1 MLIEKPSQHKGEYDW
16 IDLWWSYRMDS
27 PEFNCPWC
35 KSDDIYPLYT
45 LYLRTEESR
54 GERINGVWS
63 CKKCRKQFSPV
74 KGTRFERTKIC
85 MWKWMKC
92 IYLVEKYNYTI
103 HDLMDTLEVTYKTA
117 WKMKKVALQAIKE
130 NDLLGMVL

>member
-1 MLIEKPSQHKGEYDW
+1 
-16 IDLWWSYRMDS
+16 
-27 PEFNCPWC
+27 
-35 KSDDIYPLYT
+35 
-45 LYLRTEESR
+45 
-54 GERINGVWS
+54 
-63 CKKCRKQFSPV
+63 
-74 KGTRFERTKIC
+74 
-85 MWKWMKC
+85 MKC